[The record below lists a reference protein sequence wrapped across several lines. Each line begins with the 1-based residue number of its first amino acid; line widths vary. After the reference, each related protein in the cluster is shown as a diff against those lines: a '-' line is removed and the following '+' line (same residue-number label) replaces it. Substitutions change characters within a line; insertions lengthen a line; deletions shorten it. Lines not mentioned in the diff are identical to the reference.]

1 MAYSFTREKSK
12 KEKQKN
18 QNKFE
23 KQLDLLSLPFFQ
35 RLNFSFKVQTVQSIV
50 VWTNP
55 KVAL

>member
-55 KVAL
+55 KVEL